1 MIQRS
6 PALWQQELAQA
17 VTDPAELLR
26 ILGLDPVLLP
36 AARQAAALFPLR
48 VPRYFIGRMRH
59 GDPDDPLLRQVLPLG
74 EELLDRPGF
83 VTDPVGDHA
92 ADQGGGIL
100 RKYHGR
106 ALLITT
112 GACAVHC
119 RYCFRRHF
127 PYTELSLGRSG
138 LATTLDRLAAVP
150 ELTEVILSGGDPLTL
165 SDQRLGE
172 LLAGIAALPRLRRL
186 RIHTRLPVVLPSRM
200 TAGLV
205 RLIATTPLATTV
217 VIHAN
222 HPQELGPVL
231 ERALAPLRQ
240 TRAQLL
246 NQAVLLRG
254 INDTPEIQ
262 AQLSED
268 LFQLGVLP
276 YYLHQLDPVA
286 GAAHH
291 AVTRDSALAL
301 LAALRQR
308 LPGYLVPRL
317 VAEQAGAATKL
328 PLELLP

>member
-26 ILGLDPVLLP
+26 ILGLDPALLP

-74 EELLDRPGF
+74 EELLDHPGF

-186 RIHTRLPVVLPSRM
+186 RIHTRLPVCPRPLGARRAGPSGRHLSTWSRSGCQPRPRRPRSLPSKR
-200 TAGLV
+200 APP
-205 RLIATTPLATTV
+205 RWRRSTTSCSRCRRSVAWSMRE
-217 VIHAN
+217 IRQAS
-222 HPQELGPVL
+222 
-231 ERALAPLRQ
+231 RAR
-240 TRAQLL
+240 
-246 NQAVLLRG
+246 
-254 INDTPEIQ
+254 
-262 AQLSED
+262 
-268 LFQLGVLP
+268 
-276 YYLHQLDPVA
+276 
-286 GAAHH
+286 
-291 AVTRDSALAL
+291 
-301 LAALRQR
+301 
-308 LPGYLVPRL
+308 
-317 VAEQAGAATKL
+317 
-328 PLELLP
+328 